1 MTYRIKKLFIY
12 LKAGLAMLTITEW
25 DDSYSGLSN
34 STGNIP
40 KRGPCFNILPKRN
53 TNVIGRHSIHYAIY
67 LSKELQDKELVLVFI
82 TFYIPLSGLLILIN
96 LAFVITFLT
105 NFHTTNSDANPI
117 LSLSPVGL
125 LNVALFTYPSNFQSV
140 SSIPVSEF
148 YISYLATSQKLQ
160 AKIAQ

>member
-1 MTYRIKKLFIY
+1 M
-12 LKAGLAMLTITEW
+12 
-25 DDSYSGLSN
+25 S
-34 STGNIP
+34 
-40 KRGPCFNILPKRN
+40 
-53 TNVIGRHSIHYAIY
+53 HS
-67 LSKELQDKELVLVFI
+67 
-82 TFYIPLSGLLILIN
+82 SGLLILIN

-148 YISYLATSQKLQ
+148 LYIISCNFSEASGQNCSIQYLGPFFDLY
-160 AKIAQ
+160 